1 VLRSESIVPTR
12 AGASLGPGRRCGT
25 SHATAVLCPS
35 GLKLH
40 MHHAPK
46 AFIAYD
52 ELAANR
58 NGAPS
63 SGKALG
69 YEREASYAWFH
80 CSAEL
85 GGSEVRDAHAAGETL
100 LQKQL
105 FLTVQQLRAWSTLPD
120 RVT

>member
-1 VLRSESIVPTR
+1 
-12 AGASLGPGRRCGT
+12 
-25 SHATAVLCPS
+25 
-35 GLKLH
+35 